1 MKASIWL
8 QAIPSRSRSGIQ
20 PRPTCGSSASTTPF
34 GVAWRYRTIQS
45 NRWCLEAE
53 VLGWH
58 QTPVSCFG
66 MHRYRHGLGGGDT
79 IQRQFV
85 EALVEQRRSLGHGV
99 RHHGIKAAGT
109 QTPPVVVSEGIKTH
123 EFEDDG
129 KTVTDPHVWNSV
141 PNVII
146 WVGNIEK
153 ALAAADPEN
162 AATFKANA
170 DRYRKELEA
179 LNSEIHTKID
189 AVPVEKRKVLTS
201 HDAFG
206 YYGKEY
212 GVSFLAPLG
221 ISTEAEASAAD
232 VAELI
237 EQIKKEGIK
246 VYFIENSNDPR
257 LVKQIA
263 DATGAAVDGVLYPE
277 ALSAADGPAS
287 TYIKMMQYNTGE
299 LAAAIAK

>member
-1 MKASIWL
+1 MHIRRTFLVAASAIMLGMAMPAAALAKAIDVV
-8 QAIPSRSRSGIQ
+8 
-20 PRPTCGSSASTTPF
+20 ASF
-34 GVAWRYRTIQS
+34 TILADVVK
-45 NRWCLEAE
+45 NI
-53 VLGWH
+53 
-58 QTPVSCFG
+58 
-66 MHRYRHGLGGGDT
+66 GGDHVNVKSLVPANGDPHDFEPSPDDAKSLKEASVT
-79 IQRQFV
+79 FV
-85 EALVEQRRSLGHGV
+85 SGEGLETWFERLA
-99 RHHGIKAAGT
+99 KAAGT
-109 QTPPVVVSEGIKTH
+109 QKSPVVVSEGIKTH
-123 EFEDDG
+123 EFENDG

-141 PNVII
+141 SNVII

-162 AATFKANA
+162 AATFKENA

-179 LNSEIHTKID
+179 LDSEIHTKID

-232 VAELI
+232 VAALI

-263 DATGAAVDGVLYPE
+263 DATGATAGGVLYPE

>member
-1 MKASIWL
+1 MHIRRTFIVAAS
-8 QAIPSRSRSGIQ
+8 AIMLGMAMPAAALAKTIDVV
-20 PRPTCGSSASTTPF
+20 ASF
-34 GVAWRYRTIQS
+34 TILADVVK
-45 NRWCLEAE
+45 NI
-53 VLGWH
+53 
-58 QTPVSCFG
+58 
-66 MHRYRHGLGGGDT
+66 GGDHVNVKSLVPPNGDPHDFEPSPDDAKSLKEASVT
-79 IQRQFV
+79 FV
-85 EALVEQRRSLGHGV
+85 SGEGLETWFERLA
-99 RHHGIKAAGT
+99 KAAGT

-129 KTVTDPHVWNSV
+129 KTVTDPHIWNSV

-179 LNSEIHTKID
+179 LNSEVHTKID

-263 DATGAAVDGVLYPE
+263 DATGAAAGGVLYPE